1 MRFSVLKILS
11 RQVYRSTIK
20 KRSTLWLIGIF
31 NLMLLFALVSGYQIL
46 TTQQHIVDEYSQ
58 QVRHRWEKS
67 PDKHP
72 HRMAHYGY
80 VAFRQKFP
88 LSFFDFGMDSYV
100 GNAVFL
106 EAHKQN
112 TVNFSEA
119 SLSNGLLRFGE
130 ISAGLI
136 LQLLLPLV
144 IFFWGF
150 DLISAE
156 RENGTLRILL
166 TQGISWPELII
177 GKCLGLFFVS
187 LTIFAPVVV
196 ISLIL
201 LFGNEAISE
210 NWQALGY
217 FAILVIA
224 YLVYLLIVSLLA
236 IFVSAKSNTS
246 KSALTKLIGFWLFF
260 TLILPK
266 ISLVA
271 GQSLYPSPSKVEFDT
286 AVEQELL
293 ALGDSHNP
301 NDPHFRALK
310 DSLLQA
316 YGVDSTHK
324 LPFNYGGYVMREGER
339 LSAETYKRHQ
349 AKLVAIYQKQQNVVR
364 LTALCNPFMAI
375 KNLSMALS
383 GTDYATYHDFEN
395 QAEAYRYKLAQ
406 TMNELQ
412 IKLISNTTKGP
423 SSKPAIISRKHW
435 AEFPDFSHQFPAF
448 VQVFQ
453 QEGLAI
459 LSLIIW
465 LSGLYFLV
473 TLSSRYFK
481 AF

>member
-31 NLMLLFALVSGYQIL
+31 NLMLGFAVVSGYQIL
-46 TTQQHIVDEYSQ
+46 TTQQQIVDKYSQ

-88 LSFFDFGMDSYV
+88 LSFFDFGMNSYV

-106 EAHKQN
+106 EAHRQN

-166 TQGISWPELII
+166 TQGISWPELIM
-177 GKCLGLFFVS
+177 GKCLGLFSVS
-187 LTIFAPVVV
+187 LTIFVPVVV

-201 LFGNEAISE
+201 LFSNGAIGD
-210 NWQALGY
+210 NWQSLGY
-217 FAILVIA
+217 FAILIVG

-236 IFVSAKSNTS
+236 VFVSAKSNTS

-266 ISLVA
+266 ISLVI
-271 GQSLYPSPSKVEFDT
+271 GQNLYPSPSKVEFDT
-286 AVEQELL
+286 AVEHELL
-293 ALGDSHNP
+293 AQGDSHNP
-301 NDPHFRALK
+301 NDPHFKVLK

-412 IKLISNTTKGP
+412 IKLISNTTKG
-423 SSKPAIISRKHW
+423 SSGKQAIINRKHW
-435 AEFPDFSHQFPAF
+435 AEFPDFSHHFPAF
-448 VQVFQ
+448 ILVFQ
-453 QEGLAI
+453 QEKLAI
-459 LSLIIW
+459 FSLIIW
-465 LSGLYFLV
+465 ISGLYFLV
-473 TLSSRYFK
+473 TLSSKHFK